1 MSLRSTLLGIAMLA
15 IGASAAL
22 AADTVVTGKVANWD
36 AENGVLTFAD
46 KSEITG
52 LKGHPLMPA
61 DVKVGDTIVLSYTG
75 TDNGVENIVSIEIRK

>member
-1 MSLRSTLLGIAMLA
+1 MSLRSIVLGAAMLA
-15 IGASAAL
+15 IGISAAL

-46 KSEITG
+46 KSQITD
-52 LKGHPLMPA
+52 LKGNKLMPA
-61 DVKVGDTIVLSYTG
+61 DVKPGDTIVLSYTG